1 MPKLIITDTP
11 AKEAGEHISSCIQEH
26 TGDIICLLSGGSAL
40 DIVEH
45 IQPGKKCF
53 HADCTEGLCKKT
65 ECRTIF
71 MMGDERVSGDVKV
84 NNFLQL
90 KSRYPEHPI
99 LDKLLETVPLE
110 NESAKD
116 FSLRIEQDFFST
128 VTELNNLKILYVL
141 GVGTD
146 GYVAGIFPAEIH
158 EFRKTYQDDLNYVS
172 VQPEGLRIDSR
183 ASFTPNWILTNVDEL
198 IGYVAG
204 SDKLE
209 ILTKL
214 NQEDKKLN
222 ERPAELLKQHPRSTV
237 YTDQSVE

>member
-1 MPKLIITDTP
+1 MPRLIITDTP
-11 AKEAGEHISSCIQEH
+11 AKEVGEHISASIQEH
-26 TGDIICLLSGGSAL
+26 TGDIVCLLSGGSAL
-40 DIVEH
+40 DVVEH

-53 HADCTEGLCKKT
+53 HDECTPGLCKKT

-71 MMGDERVSGDVKV
+71 MMGDERVSGDAKV
-84 NNFLQL
+84 NNYLQL
-90 KSRYPEHPI
+90 KSRYSEHPI
-99 LDKLLETVPLE
+99 LEKVLKTEPLE

-128 VTELNNLKILYVL
+128 VTELNNLKILYVV
-141 GVGTD
+141 GIGTD
-146 GYVAGIFPAEIH
+146 GHVAGIFPAEIQQ
-158 EFRKTYQDDLNYVS
+158 FRKTYQDDLNYVP
-172 VQPEGLRIDSR
+172 VPAEGLRIDSR

-198 IGYVAG
+198 IGYVVG

-214 NQEDKKLN
+214 NQEDKKLH
-222 ERPAELLKQHPRSTV
+222 ERPAELLKQHSRSTV